1 MNNIGKK
8 LTWDEVAD
16 IYDKATGRH
25 ARTMPMDDIFEWAE
39 KQSDKFWVDPDKGT
53 LHRINKEDKMA
64 TKKQTTAIE
73 KQAPKAGEI
82 KLNLDNVRKYVA
94 PTGTVQE
101 CEEFLNLCAIWDLN
115 PFKGEIYFIK
125 YAKDKPATTV
135 VGYEV
140 YLKRAERQKMLKGWK
155 AWTEGGADP
164 TTGKKYMKACIKI
177 HRSDWDEPFEHEV
190 YFEEYA
196 QYRRDYRSG
205 KEVLT
210 KFWKEKP
217 RTMLK
222 KVVIGQGFRMCFPD
236 ELGGMPYTSE
246 EMPEALPTEPIIE
259 ATIEEESAPK
269 PEPEKKAKELPKPK
283 VKKKPTLSTL
293 KKPTVIPDVPPDL
306 LDDGPPK
313 EGISKE
319 EYEKTKKMDSKAA
332 DALDEIGP
340 TEAPL
345 LIEPEP
351 EKDGEE
357 VALQNAIEQKL
368 NLLDKHF
375 KRDKI
380 KLVEKIH
387 LVLSNKFGVT
397 VAKFPDDLSKEQLT
411 YTLELLQVT
420 VDNEDKKL
428 EGKK

>member
-1 MNNIGKK
+1 
-8 LTWDEVAD
+8 
-16 IYDKATGRH
+16 
-25 ARTMPMDDIFEWAE
+25 
-39 KQSDKFWVDPDKGT
+39 
-53 LHRINKEDKMA
+53 
-64 TKKQTTAIE
+64 
-73 KQAPKAGEI
+73 
-82 KLNLDNVRKYVA
+82 
-94 PTGTVQE
+94 
-101 CEEFLNLCAIWDLN
+101 
-115 PFKGEIYFIK
+115 
-125 YAKDKPATTV
+125 
-135 VGYEV
+135 
-140 YLKRAERQKMLKGWK
+140 
-155 AWTEGGADP
+155 
-164 TTGKKYMKACIKI
+164 
-177 HRSDWDEPFEHEV
+177 
-190 YFEEYA
+190 
-196 QYRRDYRSG
+196 
-205 KEVLT
+205 
-210 KFWKEKP
+210 
-217 RTMLK
+217 
-222 KVVIGQGFRMCFPD
+222 MCFPD

-340 TEAPL
+340 VEDPL

-428 EGKK
+428 EGK